1 MFNKFID
8 IEGQQIAETINNFPV
23 IICRRLKVKFFNGVT
38 LSTRLDSTILVDPP
52 AHEARQLKIW
62 AGQNAVL
69 FAQIIKEKSYTRY
82 NPNLFLQSPQKFT
95 LIFYLQPTQKRY
107 WYMACKKCYKAT
119 DASHGHPYL
128 CNKCSEYQEAV
139 PRCRFDVNLADNTG
153 NVTATLFG
161 ELAEKLL
168 TYSAL
173 DAMQYFIRNVE
184 LPLEHVHEALKT
196 KLFAVQIQPAQSRYG
211 YLQQRYTVV
220 HFYEE
225 NQGEENKSPSTSI
238 CINMASNFDETDN
251 LGVTSPLAGFET
263 AQISTTKK
271 TKLALC

>member
-1 MFNKFID
+1 MKLGNLRSGLDRMQCFLLRSLKKNLILDTTQISFYNLLRSLLSFFICNQLRSLLGSRLSYHSKTFSSVTGIWHVRNATKQLMLLMD
-8 IEGQQIAETINNFPV
+8 IHTY
-23 IICRRLKVKFFNGVT
+23 VT
-38 LSTRLDSTILVDPP
+38 NVLNTRKL
-52 AHEARQLKIW
+52 
-62 AGQNAVL
+62 
-69 FAQIIKEKSYTRY
+69 
-82 NPNLFLQSPQKFT
+82 
-95 LIFYLQPTQKRY
+95 
-107 WYMACKKCYKAT
+107 
-119 DASHGHPYL
+119 
-128 CNKCSEYQEAV
+128 YQ
-139 PRCRFDVNLADNTG
+139 
-153 NVTATLFG
+153 ATLFG

>member
-1 MFNKFID
+1 MKLGNLRSGLDRMQCFLLRSLKKNLILDTTQISFYNLLRSLLSFFIC
-8 IEGQQIAETINNFPV
+8 N
-23 IICRRLKVKFFNGVT
+23 
-38 LSTRLDSTILVDPP
+38 
-52 AHEARQLKIW
+52 QL
-62 AGQNAVL
+62 
-69 FAQIIKEKSYTRY
+69 R
-82 NPNLFLQSPQKFT
+82 
-95 LIFYLQPTQKRY
+95 
-107 WYMACKKCYKAT
+107 
-119 DASHGHPYL
+119 
-128 CNKCSEYQEAV
+128 
-139 PRCRFDVNLADNTG
+139 RCRFDVNLADNTG

>member
-1 MFNKFID
+1 
-8 IEGQQIAETINNFPV
+8 
-23 IICRRLKVKFFNGVT
+23 
-38 LSTRLDSTILVDPP
+38 
-52 AHEARQLKIW
+52 
-62 AGQNAVL
+62 
-69 FAQIIKEKSYTRY
+69 
-82 NPNLFLQSPQKFT
+82 
-95 LIFYLQPTQKRY
+95 
-107 WYMACKKCYKAT
+107 MACKKCYKAT

-173 DAMQYFIRNVE
+173 DAMQYFIR
-184 LPLEHVHEALKT
+184 
-196 KLFAVQIQPAQSRYG
+196 IQPAQSRYG

-251 LGVTSPLAGFET
+251 LGVTSPLASFET